1 MIARRVFAPYCGP
14 LCRAGLSTSETSSA
28 RHVPKQTG
36 PKQTNQP
43 GDSVEVTNI
52 NPNSVGTTTEQWTEV
67 LDKTSGRRYYWNQQ
81 TNETTAVGE
90 PKPGP
95 LGRVQNRVMPVQ
107 ASGAGS
113 SLLGMVAAGAGI
125 GLVFSVIGRIF

>member
-1 MIARRVFAPYCGP
+1 MSGD
-14 LCRAGLSTSETSSA
+14 LCLTCA
-28 RHVPKQTG
+28 
-36 PKQTNQP
+36 
-43 GDSVEVTNI
+43 D
-52 NPNSVGTTTEQWTEV
+52 
-67 LDKTSGRRYYWNQQ
+67 
-81 TNETTAVGE
+81 ETTAVGE